1 MIFHMLIRSTSTK
14 TSHHCMQCLSQRAC
28 MDRTQIFRH
37 LIKRF
42 QTSDAAT
49 VSKKRKFPKTKKFIY
64 GLGITSAAAGGA
76 YQVMLDEPQRRKV
89 RVTIGGFGRF
99 YR

>member
-1 MIFHMLIRSTSTK
+1 MNK
-14 TSHHCMQCLSQRAC
+14 TQNFQ
-28 MDRTQIFRH
+28 Q
-37 LIKRF
+37 LIKRYL
-42 QTSDAAT
+42 TNESTALP
-49 VSKKRKFPKTKKFIY
+49 KKRKFPKTKKFLY

-76 YQVMLDEPQRRKV
+76 YQFLLDEPQRRKV